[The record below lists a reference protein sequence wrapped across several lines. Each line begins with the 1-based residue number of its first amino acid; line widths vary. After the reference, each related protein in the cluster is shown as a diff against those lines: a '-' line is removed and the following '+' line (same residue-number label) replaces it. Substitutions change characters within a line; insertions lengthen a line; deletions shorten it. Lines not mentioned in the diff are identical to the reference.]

1 MSEIIFPIQNPEWLI
16 ELLFLIQDSDE
27 IWESDKIGVSWCINS
42 LNDELERSLGFGEKE
57 EMSIGS
63 EGNKRRCR
71 IEYKVDILRGV
82 VGYIESKLLI
92 EKKCGKGVVWN
103 IETSQIDG
111 KGQ

>member
-1 MSEIIFPIQNPEWLI
+1 
-16 ELLFLIQDSDE
+16 
-27 IWESDKIGVSWCINS
+27 
-42 LNDELERSLGFGEKE
+42 
-57 EMSIGS
+57 
-63 EGNKRRCR
+63 
-71 IEYKVDILRGV
+71 LRGV